1 MNTAYDYRS
10 LDPYRVLGLPRSTT
24 DDEAMRACISARTAA
39 GQNFEHRRLAT
50 EAFNKVKTDL
60 HVISKGGR
68 SAYPDYMYV
77 PVPTFSDTSE
87 SAVYTPEPTAASAQE
102 SNTHAGSYAA
112 GSASTVGAAW
122 GPTVTG
128 DVFEEGFYPEQGR
141 INSPAEQRMAPGYA
155 SAEFLAWEREY
166 NQVAL
171 EKEMH
176 PGGKYSLVLLFF
188 CIVLGIMG
196 TLGSF
201 WMIALGLGMSF
212 LASTE
217 AGEAAAAANPGS
229 LAFDDYSSF
238 TTSMVFVLFLA
249 ISLFFV
255 PMVHKRVRRNRV
267 QQRFFQL
274 QRIGVDNHWL

>member
-1 MNTAYDYRS
+1 MNTAFDYRS
-10 LDPYRVLGLPRSTT
+10 PDPYRVLGLPRSTT

-60 HVISKGGR
+60 RVIANGGR
-68 SAYPDYMYV
+68 SAYPNDLHA
-77 PVPTFSDTSE
+77 PVPTFTDTSE
-87 SAVYTPEPTAASAQE
+87 SVVYSPAPMAAPDQG
-102 SNTHAGSYAA
+102 SNPYAGSYAT

-201 WMIALGLGMSF
+201 WMIALGMGMSF

-267 QQRFFQL
+267 QRRFFQL
-274 QRIGVDNHWL
+274 QRVGMENHWF

>member
-1 MNTAYDYRS
+1 MNTAFDYNS
-10 LDPYRVLGLPRSTT
+10 PDPYRVLGLSRATT
-24 DDEAMRACISARTAA
+24 DDETMKAYISAHTAA

-60 HVISKGGR
+60 RVIASGGC
-68 SAYPDYMYV
+68 SAYPDYSYA
-77 PVPTFSDTSE
+77 PVPTFTD
-87 SAVYTPEPTAASAQE
+87 TPEPAIFMPASMAASGQG
-102 SNTHAGSYAA
+102 SNPYAGSFASGSASAA
-112 GSASTVGAAW
+112 GSSW

-128 DVFEEGFYPEQGR
+128 DVFDEGFYPEPGR
-141 INSPAEQRMAPGYA
+141 VDNPAEQRMAPGYA

-176 PGGKYSLVLLFF
+176 PGGKYNLVLLFF

-201 WMIALGLGMSF
+201 WMIALGMGMSF

-217 AGEAAAAANPGS
+217 AGEAAAASNPGS
-229 LAFDDYSSF
+229 LTFDDYSSF

-249 ISLFFV
+249 ISFFFI
-255 PMVHKRVRRNRV
+255 PMIHKRVRRNRV

-274 QRIGVDNHWL
+274 QRIGMENHWF